1 VKNINSTLLDEH
13 LQSLVGIQEVGTD
26 AFFYTRLKARMEREL
41 LKDNWNFPLKPIWII
56 GTMAFFLAINIFM
69 FSQRVTT
76 KENNRTSASTIES
89 FAEAYDQKITS
100 Y

>member
-1 VKNINSTLLDEH
+1 MKIVNQTIVEEH
-13 LQSLVGIQEVGTD
+13 LQSLEGLQDASTD

-56 GTMAFFLAINIFM
+56 GTMAMYLAVNIFM
-69 FSQRVTT
+69 FSQRGIS
-76 KENNRTSASTIES
+76 KRNNVSSANTLES
-89 FAEAYDQKITS
+89 FAEAYDQKISS